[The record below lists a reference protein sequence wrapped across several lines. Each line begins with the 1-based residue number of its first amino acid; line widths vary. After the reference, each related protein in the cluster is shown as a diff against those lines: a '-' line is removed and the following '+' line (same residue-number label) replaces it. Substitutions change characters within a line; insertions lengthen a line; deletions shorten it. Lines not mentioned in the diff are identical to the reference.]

1 LELSTIIGLAGG
13 VLAVIFT
20 VIIEGGSFI
29 SFLNAGA
36 LILILGGSVATGI
49 LSFGIKEFV
58 LMPKYFLSTIFPK
71 SIDFA
76 DLVVTF
82 VSYSEKAR
90 REGLLSLEDDLKDID
105 DDVTRLGIQLVIDGT
120 DPEIVRNILDN
131 LSNSMEEDEKVPCS
145 FFETIGGFSPTLGII
160 GTVMGLV
167 HVLENLGTGTGIE
180 ALGKGIAVAFIATFY
195 GIGFANLVWLPL
207 SNKTKFLNKKYA
219 ERREIIKNGVLAI
232 QNGDNPRIVKEKLIC
247 LISDPSLRR
256 KIYSI
261 SEETEKT

>member
-1 LELSTIIGLAGG
+1 MELSTIIGLAG
-13 VLAVIFT
+13 AVAA
-20 VIIEGGSFI
+20 IILTIIVEGGSFG
-29 SFLNAGA
+29 SFVNPGA
-36 LILILGGSVATGI
+36 LIIILGGSIATGI
-49 LSFGIKEFV
+49 ISFGIKEFV
-58 LMPKYFLSTIFPK
+58 LVPKYFLATIFPK

-131 LSNSMEEDEKVPCS
+131 LATSMEEDEKIPAN
-145 FFETIGGFSPTLGII
+145 FFETVGGFSPTLGII

-167 HVLENLGTGTGIE
+167 QVLANLGTGTGIE

-195 GIGFANLVWLPL
+195 GIGFANLIWLPL
-207 SNKTKFLNKKYA
+207 SNKTKFLNKKYS

-247 LISDPSLRR
+247 LISDPSLRK